1 MKSLSTL
8 NCAQKVVLK
17 ILFIMASKF
26 SSKPTTLT
34 FVFID
39 MTFTSNGMMQ
49 IAITENFKSD
59 REKCLNLAL
68 LEYLSHYAI
77 FRLYFSHLLRAVPAC
92 SAPFEKSITLSPCKS
107 CKTTCC
113 IESVAL

>member
-1 MKSLSTL
+1 
-8 NCAQKVVLK
+8 
-17 ILFIMASKF
+17 MASKF
-26 SSKPTTLT
+26 SSKPTALI

-39 MTFTSNGMMQ
+39 VTFTSNGMMQ

-107 CKTTCC
+107 FKTTCC
-113 IESVAL
+113 IEGVAL